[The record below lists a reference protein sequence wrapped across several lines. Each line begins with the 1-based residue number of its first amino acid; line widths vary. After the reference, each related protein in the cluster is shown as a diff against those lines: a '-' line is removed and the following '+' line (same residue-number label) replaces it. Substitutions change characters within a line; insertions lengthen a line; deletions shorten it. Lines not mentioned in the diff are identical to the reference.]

1 MFPTFPFYVLHTPT
15 RGSRGRE
22 ERFQH
27 VETVVDERIH
37 KLSVWVVFPF
47 IEWNIVDGSYMIRH
61 VAAVRP
67 RRPCMVRG
75 DVLIVLCG
83 EEDLEITDI
92 DIAYNSNA

>member
-1 MFPTFPFYVLHTPT
+1 MFPTFLFYVLHTPT

-47 IEWNIVDGSYMIRH
+47 IEWNIVDGSHMIQR
-61 VAAVRP
+61 VAA
-67 RRPCMVRG
+67 
-75 DVLIVLCG
+75 I
-83 EEDLEITDI
+83 
-92 DIAYNSNA
+92 